1 MPPSGRPGRRGKAS
15 GWWLGLAVA
24 GTVMIALPM
33 ALSRT
38 AMILPPAL
46 QEDSMGYVELVDTA
60 AAVDRAF
67 ALGDLRRLQ
76 AVVTPR
82 YLERLGE
89 SLQRSTGQALNRK
102 SMLQQGVHIGD
113 LGKLRFILGRSIS
126 DRVALAYDM
135 ARHERDG
142 GYPVREAVFVLQF
155 VWDGSTF
162 RLDGKTTRDLGP
174 GQSAARLAELVV
186 DELLG
191 G

>member
-1 MPPSGRPGRRGKAS
+1 
-15 GWWLGLAVA
+15 
-24 GTVMIALPM
+24 
-33 ALSRT
+33 
-38 AMILPPAL
+38 
-46 QEDSMGYVELVDTA
+46 MGYVELVDTA

-82 YLERLGE
+82 YLERLSE

-113 LGKLRFILGRSIS
+113 LGKLRFILGRSIR

-135 ARHERDG
+135 AARERDG
-142 GYPVREAVFVLQF
+142 GYPVREAVFILQF
-155 VWDGSTF
+155 VWDGSAF
-162 RLDGKTTRDLGP
+162 RLDGKTTRNLGS
-174 GQSAARLAELVV
+174 GQSAARLAELMVG
-186 DELLG
+186 EMLG

>member
-1 MPPSGRPGRRGKAS
+1 MSPSGRPGRRGKAS

-38 AMILPPAL
+38 AMILPPTL
-46 QEDSMGYVELVDTA
+46 REDSMGYVELVDTA

-67 ALGDLRRLQ
+67 ALGDLGRLQ
-76 AVVTPR
+76 AVVTPH
-82 YLERLGE
+82 YLELLSE
-89 SLQRSTGQALNRK
+89 SLQHSTGQALNRK

-126 DRVALAYDM
+126 DRVAMAYDM
-135 ARHERDG
+135 ARRERDG

-155 VWDGSTF
+155 VWDGSAF

-174 GQSAARLAELVV
+174 GQSAARLAELMVG
-186 DELLG
+186 EMLG